1 MMRGLSRSRCGTA
14 PALAAA
20 AILLLGGAA
29 FAAPA
34 DYPTEALAD
43 YVLGCMG
50 ANGQTP
56 DMLRRCSCSI
66 DHIASRLGYDDYVQA
81 ETVLRLQQVPGA
93 SPNLA
98 IYRNTPWAQAVIDKL
113 RGAQVEAEGECFR

>member
-1 MMRGLSRSRCGTA
+1 M
-14 PALAAA
+14 ALAAG
-20 AILLLGGAA
+20 LLLQGAA
-29 FAAPA
+29 LAAPA
-34 DYPTEALAD
+34 DYPTETLAD

-56 DMLRRCSCSI
+56 DMLRRCACSI
-66 DHIASRLGYDDYVQA
+66 DHIASKLSYDDYLKA

-113 RGAQVEAEGECFR
+113 RSVQVEAEGKCFR